1 MDNSSPENLIV
12 VKKEPDGIAYVTIN
26 RPKSL
31 NSLTRP
37 MMVDLA
43 RAFNSLSS
51 DDSVG
56 VIILSGM
63 WKWIRLLKW
72 EWCRKPII
80 GAVSG
85 FSVTAGYEIS
95 LACDILIASTDAKFV
110 DTHATFGLILFII
123 MLILV

>member
-12 VKKEPDGIAYVTIN
+12 VKKEPDGITYVTIN

-37 MMVDLA
+37 MMVDLT

-56 VIILSGM
+56 VIILSG
-63 WKWIRLLKW
+63 
-72 EWCRKPII
+72 
-80 GAVSG
+80 SG
-85 FSVTAGYEIS
+85 RPFCSGVELTFAEDVFKGDGKDVE
-95 LACDILIASTDAKFV
+95 TDPVAQMGWVPETDNRGGFWV
-110 DTHATFGLILFII
+110 
-123 MLILV
+123 